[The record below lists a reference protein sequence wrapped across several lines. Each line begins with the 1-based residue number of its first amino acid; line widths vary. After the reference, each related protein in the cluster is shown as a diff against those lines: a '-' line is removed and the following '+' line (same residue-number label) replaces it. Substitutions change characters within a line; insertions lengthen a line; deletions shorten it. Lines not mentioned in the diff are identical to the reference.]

1 MEATIN
7 NLVNRECLSHSR
19 MIFEIEA
26 TCCELGLE
34 RNKKKQKT
42 FSSTHKIQ
50 VLICLFDEND
60 VKHKPIPLLHLRGH

>member
-7 NLVNRECLSHSR
+7 NLVHREYLSHSR

-34 RNKKKQKT
+34 RNKIKKLSLPNIR
-42 FSSTHKIQ
+42 FR
-50 VLICLFDEND
+50 F
-60 VKHKPIPLLHLRGH
+60 